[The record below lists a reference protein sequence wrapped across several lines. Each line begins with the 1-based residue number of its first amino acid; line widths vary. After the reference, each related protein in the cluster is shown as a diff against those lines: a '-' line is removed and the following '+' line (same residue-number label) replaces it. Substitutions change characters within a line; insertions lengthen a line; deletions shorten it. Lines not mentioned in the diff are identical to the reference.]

1 MKCER
6 CHRPL
11 SRTSAPGRALGPTC
25 AKHAGLAPLSV
36 PRPAR
41 GPQDDLTV
49 DLFAPPVIAQQGHR
63 YEHNGAHVLALAS
76 GDLVPVGQLEAG
88 QPWFVSRYV
97 VRADA
102 LKPLPMN
109 YFHGA
114 TPR

>member
-11 SRTSAPGRALGPTC
+11 TRTSAAGHAIGPTC
-25 AKHAGLAPLSV
+25 AQKMGLTPIGV

-41 GPQDDLTV
+41 GLHDDLTV
-49 DLFAPPVIAQQGHR
+49 DLFAPPVIARQGHR
-63 YEHNGAHVLALAS
+63 YEHDGAHVLALAS
-76 GDLVPVGQLEAG
+76 GDLVPVGQLEPG

-109 YFHGA
+109 YFGGEV
-114 TPR
+114 PR

>member
-11 SRTSAPGRALGPTC
+11 SRTSAAGRALGPTC
-25 AKHAGLAPLSV
+25 AKHAGLAPLPT

-49 DLFAPPVIAQQGHR
+49 DLFAPPAIAQQGHR